1 MRRRLSRELRL
12 AGGAVVRGELGRQPD
27 PVAHAELGHQV
38 AQHVLGIAVIG
49 RGVDDA
55 GAAGDETPQHFLQ
68 RSAAGRI
75 HLETA
80 RGAHADHRDGFAG
93 GGNHAFRQAGCRG
106 RRGRQGGQG
115 VQHGGCCRERGGR
128 DKGAATGHGGTSWQE
143 RKQRWCVSVVQF
155 SVRRRNR
162 RVDGR
167 HHRPMTGVEHRAHEP
182 APELLVGGSAA
193 YACMWRL
200 MRLARTTVEL
210 ETYIDEAGAVGDRFL
225 AELTGAARRGVR
237 VRVLVD
243 AMVRTRCAGA
253 ISRR

>member
-1 MRRRLSRELRL
+1 
-12 AGGAVVRGELGRQPD
+12 
-27 PVAHAELGHQV
+27 
-38 AQHVLGIAVIG
+38 
-49 RGVDDA
+49 
-55 GAAGDETPQHFLQ
+55 
-68 RSAAGRI
+68 
-75 HLETA
+75 
-80 RGAHADHRDGFAG
+80 
-93 GGNHAFRQAGCRG
+93 
-106 RRGRQGGQG
+106 
-115 VQHGGCCRERGGR
+115 
-128 DKGAATGHGGTSWQE
+128 
-143 RKQRWCVSVVQF
+143 
-155 SVRRRNR
+155 
-162 RVDGR
+162 
-167 HHRPMTGVEHRAHEP
+167 MTGVEHRAHEP